1 MGGLALCPDFSSLAD
16 LCRVADFQ
24 FVQLLVVSMGMAYIL
39 HICGRNTEALD
50 AFLPTLP
57 LFQENFSRPISWSVD
72 SFFCLFTFEMELAGK
87 VFIFFIGVS
96 NSVIYTCLFRVVF
109 SLLKFFMITLCFL
122 LVP

>member
-39 HICGRNTEALD
+39 HTCGGNTEALD

-57 LFQENFSRPISWSVD
+57 LFGITSVD
-72 SFFCLFTFEMELAGK
+72 PSPSLWILSSACSHSNWSWLVTFSFCLLW
-87 VFIFFIGVS
+87 
-96 NSVIYTCLFRVVF
+96 
-109 SLLKFFMITLCFL
+109 
-122 LVP
+122 VPNL